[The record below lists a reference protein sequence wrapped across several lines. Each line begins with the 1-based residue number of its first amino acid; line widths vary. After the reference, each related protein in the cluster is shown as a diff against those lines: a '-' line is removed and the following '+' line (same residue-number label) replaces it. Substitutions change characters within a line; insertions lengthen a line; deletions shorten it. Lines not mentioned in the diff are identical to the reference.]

1 MSENT
6 KKGSFIKGAAILT
19 AAGLAARVM
28 GFGYRVILTR
38 IIGAEGMGLYQ
49 MAYPIYTV
57 LLVVSRS
64 GIPVALAKLIADKIA
79 ADKKKEAY
87 KVFKVARKMSF
98 VIGLLISII
107 MALSAKPLIS
117 FLSLD
122 PRSYYAVLAI
132 SPAIFIVSIMAS

>member
-1 MSENT
+1 MSEST

-19 AAGLAARVM
+19 AAGLTARVM

-57 LLVVSRS
+57 LLVISRS

-79 ADKKKEAY
+79 AEKKK
-87 KVFKVARKMSF
+87 K
-98 VIGLLISII
+98 LIKY
-107 MALSAKPLIS
+107 LK
-117 FLSLD
+117 
-122 PRSYYAVLAI
+122 
-132 SPAIFIVSIMAS
+132 

>member
-6 KKGSFIKGAAILT
+6 KKASFIKGAAILT

-49 MAYPIYTV
+49 MAYPIYTI

-79 ADKKKEAY
+79 SEKKKEAY
-87 KVFKVARKMSF
+87 KIFIVARRMS
-98 VIGLLISII
+98 LIVGILVSIL
-107 MALSAKPLIS
+107 MAFSAKPLINI
-117 FLSLD
+117 LD
-122 PRSYYAVLAI
+122 RK
-132 SPAIFIVSIMAS
+132 